1 MKRILAQC
9 LLCTLALPLVAHAGS
24 QMRSGGEG
32 FASLGLGMDLGG
44 RIFDKNGKALSGS
57 CSPGQSLDVYGEYG
71 WSYYTTVFASGSL
84 RHQNCA
90 SGEKW
95 GVESVKIGLARR
107 INPLRSTWVWEAS
120 LLLPSQRT
128 GNQTAS
134 RNAFGVVAGLHY
146 HPRANPYDLTHA
158 IDPLHPTWDF
168 GADIKGWFDGLP
180 QEGSVYA
187 QYTLPLRATD
197 WNLGVGGWSVTA
209 GLQYSQ
215 TLGGTRATTPHAVDN
230 QDVFRRLDA
239 SLSLRH
245 AIGQYE
251 ALSLSLQTSLAGKNT
266 DDSSSIRISY
276 EKTFPK

>member
-1 MKRILAQC
+1 MKRLLAQC
-9 LLCTLALPLVAHAGS
+9 LLCTLAFPLIANAGS
-24 QMRSGGEG
+24 FMRSGGET
-32 FASLGLGMDLGG
+32 FASLDLSMDLGD
-44 RIFDKNGKALSGS
+44 RIFDKNGEARSGS
-57 CSPGQSLDVYGEYG
+57 CSPGQSLNAYGEYG

-95 GVESVKIGLARR
+95 GVESGKIGVARR
-107 INPLRSTWVWEAS
+107 LDPLRNTWVWEAAI
-120 LLLPSQRT
+120 LLPSQRT

-134 RNAFGVVAGLHY
+134 RNGLGVVAGLHY

-168 GADIKGWFDGLP
+168 GANIKGWFDGSP
-180 QEGSVYA
+180 QEGAVYA
-187 QYTLPLRATD
+187 QYTLPLQATD
-197 WNLGVGGWSVTA
+197 WNLGVGGWSLTT

-215 TLGGTRATTPHAVDN
+215 TLGRTRATTPYAVDN
-230 QDVFRRLDA
+230 QDAFKRLDV

-245 AIGQYE
+245 ALGRNE
-251 ALSLSLQTSLAGKNT
+251 ALSLGLQTSLAGENT
-266 DDSSSIRISY
+266 DDTSSIRISY